1 MNYFQL
7 FEIPVSLRPNQQA
20 LKKKFY
26 ELSRQYHPDF
36 FTNENEWDQSE
47 ALEKSS
53 EINKA
58 YKTLTN
64 PDNTIK
70 YVLQL
75 KGLLE
80 EEEKYQLPQD
90 FLMEVLEL
98 NEQLLEAKTVG
109 DEEALQ
115 KSKGSISMLGEE
127 IRMPVETIIENY
139 SEDTTIS
146 ADLLKVKDYY
156 FKKKYLDRILATMQ

>member
-1 MNYFQL
+1 
-7 FEIPVSLRPNQQA
+7 
-20 LKKKFY
+20 
-26 ELSRQYHPDF
+26 
-36 FTNENEWDQSE
+36 
-47 ALEKSS
+47 
-53 EINKA
+53 
-58 YKTLTN
+58 
-64 PDNTIK
+64 
-70 YVLQL
+70 LQL